1 MTRFRV
7 WRLAALLLF
16 GAAAACSA
24 GAKELPES
32 LYGTWNGG
40 NREVTSVRFSDGGRV
55 ELNDGQCGGE
65 YRLSAVDGNKG
76 SVRSGYI
83 RCGRIMDGYF
93 TATVTVDGDSMT
105 ADGSV
110 INGQYKRA

>member
-1 MTRFRV
+1 MTSLPAV
-7 WRLAALLLF
+7 PLLALLLF
-16 GAAAACSA
+16 GAAACSA
-24 GAKELPES
+24 GAAELPES

-55 ELNDGQCGGE
+55 ELNNGQCAGE
-65 YRLSAVDGNKG
+65 YSLSAVDGNKG

-83 RCGRIMDGYF
+83 KCGQIMDGYF
-93 TATVTVDGDSMT
+93 TATVNVDGDSMT
-105 ADGSV
+105 VTGSV